1 MVLKYSYILFTDMM
15 LINSRLKPVAR
26 TNPLRNDSGLGILYI
41 SVMGPGFSF
50 NIVCVY
56 FTLV

>member
-1 MVLKYSYILFTDMM
+1 M
-15 LINSRLKPVAR
+15 LIYIRPKPVAR
-26 TNPLRNDSGLGILYI
+26 TNSLRNDSGLYI
-41 SVMGPGFSF
+41 SVIGPGFSF